1 MEGVSRN
8 ELKSYLFEEHCYR
21 EVHIDGL
28 PFYQHKVGDPCDPDL
43 EELFSWDSFPCDGSQ
58 LLELGCGDGF
68 VTSFLA
74 KQGLSVT
81 GIDCSPTAIEH
92 ARQNMKAAGLE
103 AELYV
108 GDACGLE
115 FLSNGVFPFI
125 LDSHSY
131 HCITDYQDRAA
142 FLQECGRLLSP
153 AGVLFLATMAEQPM
167 DWTKSMENLPWHRKY
182 DVDEKGCY
190 FETLV
195 PPGSSDRVKSRL
207 FIRESIL
214 REELSSAGFSI
225 VRYESFSPRN
235 DPKDFSFL
243 VAAKKD

>member
-1 MEGVSRN
+1 MKN
-8 ELKSYLFEEHCYR
+8 YLFEEYCYR
-21 EVHIDGL
+21 EVHTDGL
-28 PFYQHKVGDPCDPDL
+28 PFYQHKVGDPCDSDL
-43 EELFSWDSFPCDGSQ
+43 EELFSWDSFPRDGSH

-74 KQGLSVT
+74 KLGLSVT

-103 AELYV
+103 AELQV
-108 GDACGLE
+108 GDVCGLD

-125 LDSHSY
+125 LDSHCY

-142 FLQECGRLLSP
+142 FLKECGRLLSP
-153 AGVLFLATMAEQPM
+153 DGVLFLATMAEQPM
-167 DWTKSMENLPWHRKY
+167 DWTKSVEHLPWHRKY
-182 DVDEKGCY
+182 EVDEKGCY

-195 PPGSSDRVKSRL
+195 PPGSSDRVASRL
-207 FIRESIL
+207 FIREGIL
-214 REELSSAGFSI
+214 REELSCAGFSI
-225 VRYESFSPRN
+225 IRFERFSPRN

-243 VAAKKD
+243 VAAKQE